1 VTISRFAYLTV
12 LFILGLGH
20 RQVTAQWTCRP
31 SDAASER
38 MVRWVR
44 NIATGTDAHAAD
56 VREHTKIPFVSESQ
70 VTYVTSQFVCNK
82 ALSPYNAR
90 TAMQDASTGASILP
104 SGSLY
109 VVKAGTVYV
118 VWDPAKSA
126 GEYAY
131 YVTLDS
137 KYKVLWAGIG

>member
-1 VTISRFAYLTV
+1 VTIARLAYLTV
-12 LFILGLGH
+12 LCIVGFEH
-20 RQVTAQWTCRP
+20 RQVTAQSSCRP
-31 SDAASER
+31 PDEASER
-38 MVRWVR
+38 MLQWVK
-44 NIATGTDAHAAD
+44 NIATGTDEHAAD
-56 VREHTKIPFVSESQ
+56 VREHTRIPFVSASQ
-70 VTYVTSQFVCNK
+70 ITYVTSQSVCNK

-90 TAMQDASTGASILP
+90 AATQDASTGASIAP

-109 VVKAGTVYV
+109 IVKAATVYV